1 MMELQRGQKISVQAV
16 CRSWTLEVELRHEGP
31 LTVDV
36 SCFGLDGAGRLSDER
51 YFLFYNQRRTPDG
64 AMVLA
69 EGPSAGTARFQ
80 IDLAALPD
88 QIQRLSFT
96 AAVDGSQ
103 TLRELTRGS
112 IRLLARGEEAVRY
125 AYTGGEFQGERAIVA
140 GELYRK
146 NGDWKFSAVGRGF
159 NGGLRALVES
169 FGGVVADP
177 APPPPPPS
185 RPAPAPSRQGH
196 AGGAAPSVGEILRA
210 LPPRVCARMEDLARR
225 SQGDLEFL
233 APLYKSAFGALARFP
248 QAAERE
254 LSAVLCA
261 DASGSMFDFYRSG
274 HVQQIFDK
282 LFALSSALTDRGDMD
297 CWAFAAKSRQL
308 DPVTLDNIRDYTFAQ
323 SGGYERWMSM
333 LNYQYNNEP
342 EAMRDVMMIYGGQ
355 HRPVLV
361 LFLTDGRL
369 QSDWE
374 IEEILVK
381 TSRFPVFWQFIGF
394 YGEEYGV
401 LNHLEEIDG
410 RHTRNAAFL
419 KLEEYD
425 AFSDSRFYE
434 DLLTHVS
441 AWLQE
446 LKEKQML

>member
-1 MMELQRGQKISVQAV
+1 MMELQRGQKISVQTV

-96 AAVDGSQ
+96 AAVDGSR

-185 RPAPAPSRQGH
+185 RPAPAPSPPLKPLPT
-196 AGGAAPSVGEILRA
+196 APNFPSPFLR
-210 LPPRVCARMEDLARR
+210 
-225 SQGDLEFL
+225 
-233 APLYKSAFGALARFP
+233 
-248 QAAERE
+248 
-254 LSAVLCA
+254 
-261 DASGSMFDFYRSG
+261 
-274 HVQQIFDK
+274 
-282 LFALSSALTDRGDMD
+282 
-297 CWAFAAKSRQL
+297 
-308 DPVTLDNIRDYTFAQ
+308 
-323 SGGYERWMSM
+323 
-333 LNYQYNNEP
+333 
-342 EAMRDVMMIYGGQ
+342 
-355 HRPVLV
+355 
-361 LFLTDGRL
+361 
-369 QSDWE
+369 
-374 IEEILVK
+374 
-381 TSRFPVFWQFIGF
+381 
-394 YGEEYGV
+394 
-401 LNHLEEIDG
+401 
-410 RHTRNAAFL
+410 
-419 KLEEYD
+419 
-425 AFSDSRFYE
+425 
-434 DLLTHVS
+434 
-441 AWLQE
+441 
-446 LKEKQML
+446 

>member
-1 MMELQRGQKISVQAV
+1 MMELQRGQKISVQTV

-36 SCFGLDGAGRLSDER
+36 SCFGLDGAGHLSDER

-210 LPPRVCARMEDLARR
+210 LPPRGIWSFWRRCTNPPSAPWPGSPRRRSGSSLRSCARMPPGPCLTFTGPGTCSR
-225 SQGDLEFL
+225 SLT
-233 APLYKSAFGALARFP
+233 
-248 QAAERE
+248 
-254 LSAVLCA
+254 
-261 DASGSMFDFYRSG
+261 
-274 HVQQIFDK
+274 
-282 LFALSSALTDRGDMD
+282 SSLP
-297 CWAFAAKSRQL
+297 C
-308 DPVTLDNIRDYTFAQ
+308 P
-323 SGGYERWMSM
+323 
-333 LNYQYNNEP
+333 P
-342 EAMRDVMMIYGGQ
+342 
-355 HRPVLV
+355 P
-361 LFLTDGRL
+361 
-369 QSDWE
+369 
-374 IEEILVK
+374 
-381 TSRFPVFWQFIGF
+381 
-394 YGEEYGV
+394 
-401 LNHLEEIDG
+401 
-410 RHTRNAAFL
+410 
-419 KLEEYD
+419 
-425 AFSDSRFYE
+425 
-434 DLLTHVS
+434 
-441 AWLQE
+441 
-446 LKEKQML
+446 